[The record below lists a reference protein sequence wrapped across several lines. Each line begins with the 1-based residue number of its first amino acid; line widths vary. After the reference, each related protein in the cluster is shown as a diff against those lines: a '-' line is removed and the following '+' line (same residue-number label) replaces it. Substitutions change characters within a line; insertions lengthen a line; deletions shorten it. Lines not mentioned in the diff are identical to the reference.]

1 MPSTSFPAMPMANTR
16 GANNFSSADQ
26 SNRRGS
32 HLHAQTSFTVVYI
45 PTRNYFLQ
53 QQQFLVPNHSPHMVF
68 VFAIPVI
75 INLIQLKCQSNGN
88 SPFDTN
94 PMTMWFSIS
103 CLLAYCLA
111 YGIELKF
118 GSSLRSP
125 STYSISYSLTLIRSA
140 SHLCG
145 SLCVAFLTSTFFPN
159 KAKPVFYTFFAVVST
174 GDMLVKYTP
183 IGKLSKWIVQ
193 RILRIFPRQGAILP
207 V

>member
-1 MPSTSFPAMPMANTR
+1 MPMANTP
-16 GANNFSSADQ
+16 GSNNFSFANR

-32 HLHAQTSFTVVYI
+32 QQHSQTSFTVVYI
-45 PTRNYFLQ
+45 PTRNYFIQ
-53 QQQFLVPNHSPHMVF
+53 QQQFLVPDHSPHAVL

-75 INLIQLKCQSNGN
+75 IKLIQLKCQCNGN

-118 GSSLRSP
+118 GSTLGSP
-125 STYSISYSLTLIRSA
+125 ITYSLTLIRPS
-140 SHLCG
+140 SYLRS

-159 KAKPVFYTFFAVVST
+159 KAKPVFNTFFAVVST
-174 GDMLVKYTP
+174 GDMHVKYTS
-183 IGKLSKWIVQ
+183 IGKLWKWIEW
-193 RILRIFPRQGAILP
+193 IFCRQGAILP